1 MIGVSPSIISA
12 YETGERAPGTE
23 APLALSYLY
32 RCSADYSLFSR
43 IFNNCRAVTTKGALG
58 KCLVLPVTR

>member
-1 MIGVSPSIISA
+1 MIGVSPSITSG

-32 RCSADYSLFSR
+32 RCSADYLLGKYLFSPPGE
-43 IFNNCRAVTTKGALG
+43 NSLSLA
-58 KCLVLPVTR
+58 